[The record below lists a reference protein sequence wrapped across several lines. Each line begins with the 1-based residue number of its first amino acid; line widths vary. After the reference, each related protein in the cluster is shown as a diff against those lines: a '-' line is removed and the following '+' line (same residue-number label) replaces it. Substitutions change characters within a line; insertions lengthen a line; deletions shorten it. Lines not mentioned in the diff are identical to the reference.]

1 MIFYIW
7 KRLFLVIPTLLGIIA
22 LNFFIIQLAPG
33 GPVEQMSARLTN
45 TLHGESNAGSI
56 RLQTYQGAKGL
67 DNELIEQL
75 KVMYGFDKP
84 IGERFLIMLRNYI
97 HFDFGVSFY
106 REAEVLSIIKEKLPV
121 SIALGVLSTLIIYC
135 ISIPLG
141 IAKALYDGSAF
152 DTFTSIC
159 ITLLYSIPPFLFAIL
174 LIVLFSGGSF
184 WDIFPLKDLVSKNF
198 ETLSIFEKIKDFLWH
213 ATLPLLCICVGGF
226 ASLTL
231 LVKNSFL
238 DEIHKGYV
246 FLARS
251 KGASNMRVL
260 YGHIFRNAMLLL
272 ITLFPSTFIGMF
284 FSSNL
289 LIEIIFNLDGLG
301 LLSYDSV
308 ITRDYPVVFGT
319 LFIFTL
325 IGLLANIISD
335 FLYMVVD
342 PRINFDKTH

>member
-1 MIFYIW
+1 MAYYICR
-7 KRLFLVIPTLLGIIA
+7 RLFLVIPTLLGIIA

-33 GPVEQMSARLTN
+33 GPVEQMSAKLTN

-67 DNELIEQL
+67 DKELIEKL

-84 IGERFLIMLRNYI
+84 IAERFLIMLNNYF
-97 HFDFGVSFY
+97 HFNFGTSFY
-106 REAEVLSIIKEKLPV
+106 REASVLSIIKEKLPV

-141 IAKALYDGSAF
+141 IAKALYDGSTF

-159 ITLLYSIPPFLFAIL
+159 ITFLYSIPPFLFAIL
-174 LIVLFSGGSF
+174 LIVLFAGGSF
-184 WDIFPLKDLVSKNF
+184 WDIFPLKDLVSQNF
-198 ETLSIFEKIKDFLWH
+198 ESLNAWEKVKDFLWH
-213 ATLPLLCICVGGF
+213 TTLPLLCICVGGF

-238 DEIHKGYV
+238 DEINKGYV
-246 FLARS
+246 LLAKS
-251 KGASNMRVL
+251 KGAGDMRVL
-260 YGHIFRNAMLLL
+260 YGHVFRNAMLLL
-272 ITLFPSTFIGMF
+272 ITLFPSTFVGMF

-301 LLSYDSV
+301 LLGYDSV

-325 IGLLANIISD
+325 IGLIANIISD
-335 FLYMVVD
+335 FLYVVVD
-342 PRINFDKTH
+342 PRINFDKSH

>member
-1 MIFYIW
+1 MLSYVC
-7 KRLFLVIPTLLGIIA
+7 KRLFLVIPTLFGIIA

-33 GPVEQMSARLTN
+33 GPVEQMSAKLTN
-45 TLHGESNAGSI
+45 TLRSESSIGSI
-56 RLQTYQGAKGL
+56 HLQTYQGAKGL
-67 DNELIEQL
+67 DRELIEQL

-84 IGERFLIMLRNYI
+84 IGERFLIMLQNYI
-97 HFDFGVSFY
+97 HFDFGTSFY

-121 SIALGVLSTLIIYC
+121 SITLGVLSTLIIYC

-141 IAKALYDGSAF
+141 IAKALYDGSSF

-159 ITLLYSIPPFLFAIL
+159 VTLLYSIPPFLFAIL
-174 LIVLFSGGSF
+174 LIVLFAGGSF
-184 WDIFPLKDLVSKNF
+184 WDIFPLKDLVSQNF
-198 ETLSIFEKIKDFLWH
+198 DSLGTWDKIKDFLWH

-246 FLARS
+246 LLVRS

-260 YGHIFRNAMLLL
+260 YGHVFRNAMLLL

-301 LLSYDSV
+301 LLGYDSV

-325 IGLLANIISD
+325 IGLFANILSD
-335 FLYMVVD
+335 LLYMVID